1 MEPTAAAQRDGGV
14 WDSAH
19 RVLTLGLVL
28 TVSMAAFEN
37 LAVATI
43 LPATVSEIGGL
54 QFYGWAFSGFMLA
67 EIVGISVAGR
77 AGDARGLAP
86 PFAVGGALF
95 SAALLGAGS
104 AGSMPALIAC
114 RVLQGLGAGAIS
126 TLAYVGV
133 ARGYAESARPRML
146 ALLST
151 AWVVPGLIGPA
162 LAAGV
167 HAYLGWRWVFLGLAP
182 FSVVSVALAA
192 QALRGLGPS
201 GAAAAAGSD
210 TAAATGLAAGVAVL
224 LFALSLDH
232 LSVTVAVG
240 GLAAAI
246 ALPTFRHLTPPGTL
260 RARPGLPA
268 AVAVMALLSAA
279 FFGAEVFVPLSL
291 TDVRHRSVAFAGVAL
306 TAATVSWTSGA
317 WLQARL
323 APRRSR
329 RALIAAGLLLLAA
342 GIAAIGGVLLPSIP
356 AELAPLAW
364 GVAGLGVGLAYST
377 TALVVLECAPAGEEG
392 SASSAMQLAN
402 VLGTALG
409 TGGGGAVLARV
420 AARGGSTM
428 SAIAL
433 TDALALCAAFAALA
447 LSVRLPGRRDLPSP

>member
-1 MEPTAAAQRDGGV
+1 MSTSTSTTSGGV
-14 WDSAH
+14 WDAAH
-19 RVLTLGLVL
+19 RVLTLGLIL

-54 QFYGWAFSGFMLA
+54 PLYGWVFSGFMLS
-67 EIVGISVAGR
+67 EIIGISVAGR

-95 SAALLGAGS
+95 SIALFGAGA
-104 AGSMPALIAC
+104 AGSMPVLIAC

-126 TLAYVGV
+126 TLAYAAV

-182 FSVVSVALAA
+182 FSVGSVALAA

-201 GAAAAAGSD
+201 GAADTAGNQ
-210 TAAATGLAAGVAVL
+210 TAAAAGLAAGVAVL
-224 LFALSLDH
+224 LFALSLEQ
-232 LSVTVAVG
+232 LPVTLAVG
-240 GLAAAI
+240 GAAAAV
-246 ALPTFRHLTPPGTL
+246 ALPTFRRLTPAGTL
-260 RARPGLPA
+260 RGRAGLPA
-268 AVAVMALLSAA
+268 AVAVMGLLSAA
-279 FFGAEVFVPLSL
+279 FFGAEAFVPLSL
-291 TDVRHRSVAFAGVAL
+291 TEVRQRSVAFAGIAL
-306 TAATVSWTSGA
+306 TAATVSWTTGA

-329 RALIAAGLLLLAA
+329 RALVAVGLVLLAV
-342 GIAAIGGVLLPSIP
+342 GIAGTGGVLAPSLP
-356 AELAPLAW
+356 AEVAPVAW
-364 GVAGLGVGLAYST
+364 AVAGLGIGLAYST
-377 TALVVLECAPAGEEG
+377 TALVVLECAPPGEEG

-402 VLGTALG
+402 VVGTAIG
-409 TGGGGAVLARV
+409 TGVGGAVLARV
-420 AARGGSTM
+420 SARGGSTAA
-428 SAIAL
+428 AIAL
-433 TDALALCAAFAALA
+433 TDALAFLAACAATG
-447 LSVRLPGRRDLPSP
+447 LSARLPGKPP